1 MQVMN
6 CFSINAFCC
15 HTIPQMTFP
24 LWTFGLLMI
33 SLTGAHELNHFP
45 ENFAVAK
52 RNENYTLTCNSKPDD
67 IVTWKLNGDPLE
79 DEENVELNGQNLTVS
94 DIGTPNLGDYSCW
107 RGEEMLSSTYL
118 LLKADEE
125 DTIDS
130 PINCRAKSYDCN
142 FNCTWTGKGYT
153 AVRLGLGHNCSKSS
167 ESCQWISISRRLAE
181 GELQF
186 EMSHDL
192 SPYAEESTM
201 LELTAEAIR
210 ELSVFRTSKRF
221 YLRDIVKP
229 DSPQIV
235 KCELVNEEVNVTIAP
250 PSTWSAPYSFFSLE
264 HQIEYVLRDDG
275 QTGHSSSTLIPKKIS
290 KLRVRSR
297 DSLVL
302 SNWSQWTPWKN
313 VKTGKHRLCR
323 CKKTEKYCCPE
334 LSPEVFNDCKEEK
347 RKRKKHANSSW
358 KYYPQ

>member
-1 MQVMN
+1 
-6 CFSINAFCC
+6 
-15 HTIPQMTFP
+15 MTFP
-24 LWTFGLLMI
+24 VWTFGLLMI

-45 ENFAVAK
+45 ENFAVAN

-167 ESCQWISISRRLAE
+167 ESCQWISSSRRLAE

-186 EMSHDL
+186 EMSHNL

-210 ELSVFRTSKRF
+210 EQSVFRTSKRF
-221 YLRDIVKP
+221 YLRDIVQP

-235 KCELVNEEVNVTIAP
+235 KCELVNEDVNVTIAP

-313 VKTGKHRLCR
+313 VT
-323 CKKTEKYCCPE
+323 Y
-334 LSPEVFNDCKEEK
+334 
-347 RKRKKHANSSW
+347 
-358 KYYPQ
+358 